1 MKKIITILLTTVMT
15 LSISLT
21 AFAVEI
27 PIESLPHNATHEGMI
42 ITENLIGEILTEVKN
57 GMGYQDAWA
66 KANKKIFTAV
76 LNRETNGNGYA
87 DLAAIARNSIWHYRD
102 MYLRPEFHIQTEA
115 YIKNLIAEVI
125 TEVENGL
132 DYNEG
137 LKKAYIIIYKSKN
150 PHFNAEETF
159 SVDSCYRD
167 IPAVDSVLFTYARK
181 HLHEAVSRREQK

>member
-57 GMGYQDAWA
+57 GLGYQDAWA

-102 MYLRPEFHIQTEA
+102 MYLRPNF
-115 YIKNLIAEVI
+115 YIENEEKVRAIIAEVI
-125 TEVENGL
+125 TQYANGEI
-132 DYNEG
+132 DYA
-137 LKKAYIIIYKSKN
+137 KAEFDARVKIYQ
-150 PHFNAEETF
+150 
-159 SVDSCYRD
+159 SV
-167 IPAVDSVLFTYARK
+167 
-181 HLHEAVSRREQK
+181 

>member
-57 GMGYQDAWA
+57 GLGYQDAWA

-87 DLAAIARNSIWHYRD
+87 DLAAIARNSIWH
-102 MYLRPEFHIQTEA
+102 
-115 YIKNLIAEVI
+115 
-125 TEVENGL
+125 
-132 DYNEG
+132 
-137 LKKAYIIIYKSKN
+137 
-150 PHFNAEETF
+150 
-159 SVDSCYRD
+159 
-167 IPAVDSVLFTYARK
+167 
-181 HLHEAVSRREQK
+181 